1 MQSKFAAT
9 GFLAILSSIPDSSW
23 VLKTVSANILQ
34 GSKRSI
40 AESLDIVGQVLKIIK
55 LPNRITQLSKEV
67 REQED
72 SQLALRLLLAPN

>member
-9 GFLAILSSIPDSSW
+9 GFLAILSSIPDSNW

-55 LPNRITQLSKEV
+55 LPNRITQLSEEV